1 MRSEGA
7 SGMGEGA
14 LARVASAAGAPSL
27 AWLTVVSVVAPLA
40 LMIVLIGLAVVRGPR
55 RRPDDPQRDDLQR
68 DEPQRDDLQRDD
80 PQRDEPPSA

>member
-27 AWLTVVSVVAPLA
+27 AWLTVASVVAPLA
-40 LMIVLIGLAVVRGPR
+40 LMIVLIGLAAVRGPR
-55 RRPDDPQRDDLQR
+55 PRR
-68 DEPQRDDLQRDD
+68 DEPE
-80 PQRDEPPSA
+80 RDEPPSA